1 MGLGERGR
9 RIIVALSVVVFVGA
23 VVGVRL
29 TFSFSDPSR
38 RYRYIRRFHNGE
50 SYEIRGSGYFKR
62 QVIRVI
68 SGLPR
73 YEGEP
78 IRQVVDSRTGEVL
91 YDNTKDLEVEE

>member
-1 MGLGERGR
+1 MELVEHAL
-9 RIIVALSVVVFVGA
+9 RIIVTLSFVVFVGA
-23 VVGVRL
+23 VLMDRL

-50 SYEIRGSGYFKR
+50 GYEIRGSGYFKG
-62 QVIRVI
+62 QVVRVI

-78 IRQVVDSRTGEVL
+78 TRQVVDSRTGEVL
-91 YDNTKDLEVEE
+91 YDNTKDLNLDE